1 MIRGL
6 YIASSGMISRQIQQE
21 NLSNNIANLNN
32 PGFKND
38 KISFKSFHEVLL
50 QNYDKK
56 IGNNNF
62 KQILGTMPLGIGLD
76 ETKTDFSQGILEETG
91 RNLDF
96 AIEGEGFFTVSFNN
110 KEYYTR
116 NGRFKIDKE
125 GFLSTIDN
133 KRVIGLNENN
143 EKVFIKIEGNNFKF
157 NNNQINTPNGN
168 YKLFIVKGNMKK
180 ENENM
185 YSATNIEYDNNSII
199 HQNKIEKA
207 NIDTI
212 EMITELISV
221 MRNYESNQK
230 VIQSIDDTLG
240 KTVNEVGS
248 INR

>member
-6 YIASSGMISRQIQQE
+6 YIASSGLILRQIQQE
-21 NLSNNIANLNN
+21 NLSNNIANINN

-38 KISFKSFHEVLL
+38 KICFKSFNEVLL

-56 IGNNNF
+56 VGNTNF
-62 KQILGTMPLGIGLD
+62 KQILGTMPMGIGLD

-96 AIEGEGFFTVSFNN
+96 AIEGDGFFTVLDNN

-116 NGRFKIDKE
+116 NGRFKIDKD
-125 GFLSTIDN
+125 GYLTTTDN
-133 KRVIGLNENN
+133 KRVLGLDENN
-143 EKVFIKIEGNNFKF
+143 QKVFIKIDSNNFKF
-157 NNNQINTPNGN
+157 NNNQIYTTSGN
-168 YKLFIVKGNMKK
+168 YRLYIVKGDMKK

-185 YSATNIEYDNNSII
+185 YSSTNVEIDNNSII

-240 KTVNEVGS
+240 KTVNEVGNV
-248 INR
+248 NR

>member
-6 YIASSGMISRQIQQE
+6 YIASSGLISRQIQQE
-21 NLSNNIANLNN
+21 NLSNNIANINN

-38 KISFKSFHEVLL
+38 KICFKSFNEVLL

-56 IGNNNF
+56 VGNTNF

-96 AIEGEGFFTVSFNN
+96 AIEGDGFFTVLDND

-116 NGRFKIDKE
+116 NGRFKIDKD
-125 GFLSTIDN
+125 GYLTTTDN
-133 KRVIGLNENN
+133 KRVLGLDENN
-143 EKVFIKIEGNNFKF
+143 KKVFIKIDSNNFKF
-157 NNNQINTPNGN
+157 NNNQINTTNGN
-168 YKLFIVKGNMKK
+168 YRFCIVKGDMKK

-185 YSATNIEYDNNSII
+185 YSSKNVEIDNNSII
-199 HQNKIEKA
+199 HQSKIEKA

-212 EMITELISV
+212 EMITELISI

-230 VIQSIDDTLG
+230 VIQSMDDTLG
-240 KTVNEVGS
+240 KTVNEVGNV
-248 INR
+248 NR